1 VTYRGLHGRRRTA
14 ATAHGRRARFR
25 VSRHGTGWGRVLELA
40 GVMANSGWGFLW
52 RETRLRWLTADS
64 GGRRTSPACERW
76 CYGSRHRKTR
86 EGVGFS
92 PCCKVVGA
100 KEAGGEA
107 ASRETEAAAG
117 SRRRKGAQFGPMGR
131 KKSSGTPGPR
141 ANGAD
146 VGRRRG
152 GTEDLF
158 TGGGE
163 RRMAGD
169 GAAAGFA
176 GGGACEDG
184 ELRGSNWCGKEGAGG
199 SYLGFYKGRKGESN
213 GQGQLAINGHG
224 GGRLPQGNQGG
235 A

>member
-1 VTYRGLHGRRRTA
+1 MGLGPGA
-14 ATAHGRRARFR
+14 
-25 VSRHGTGWGRVLELA
+25 GWGDGKLRLGVLVAGDATSVAHRREGRTTDLA
-40 GVMANSGWGFLW
+40 GVRAPVVRLETQENKGGSGVL
-52 RETRLRWLTADS
+52 TLLR
-64 GGRRTSPACERW
+64 
-76 CYGSRHRKTR
+76 SR
-86 EGVGFS
+86 
-92 PCCKVVGA
+92 GA

-107 ASRETEAAAG
+107 ASRETVAAPAG
-117 SRRRKGAQFGPMGR
+117 SRRRKGAQFGLMGR

-141 ANGAD
+141 ANGVD

-163 RRMAGD
+163 RWMAGD
-169 GAAAGFA
+169 GAAAGFP

-184 ELRGSNWCGKEGAGG
+184 EVRGSNLCGKEGAGC
-199 SYLGFYKGRKGESN
+199 SYLGFYKGRKGESD

-235 A
+235 T